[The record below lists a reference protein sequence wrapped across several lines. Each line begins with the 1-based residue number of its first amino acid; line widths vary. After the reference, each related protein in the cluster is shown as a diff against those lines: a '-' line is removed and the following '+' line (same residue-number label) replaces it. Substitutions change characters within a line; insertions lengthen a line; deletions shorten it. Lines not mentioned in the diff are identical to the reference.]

1 MLSSKSIF
9 RDLPND
15 AQGIIFMSTVMYGS
29 NNSNN
34 LKSHVHRIR
43 RCLLI
48 KHFKQQKLP
57 SSNEKIA
64 ITGDLLINWRT
75 KKIVANVSLNISLGN
90 YIFAYMYVYTHYSK
104 YIFGPRFY
112 RNKTFWRNTT
122 VWNIYLPVEVS
133 SMCLR
138 PWAFFHSQILIDY
151 QHTYLNHKCF
161 R

>member
-1 MLSSKSIF
+1 MMRKEFIF
-9 RDLPND
+9 K
-15 AQGIIFMSTVMYGS
+15 STVMYGS

-34 LKSHVHRIR
+34 LKSHVQRIR

-90 YIFAYMYVYTHYSK
+90 YVFACTCTH
-104 YIFGPRFY
+104 IIP
-112 RNKTFWRNTT
+112 
-122 VWNIYLPVEVS
+122 NIYLVQGFIAIKLFDVIQQCEIYICRLKYLV
-133 SMCLR
+133 CVYVLEL
-138 PWAFFHSQILIDY
+138 FFIRKFS
-151 QHTYLNHKCF
+151 
-161 R
+161 